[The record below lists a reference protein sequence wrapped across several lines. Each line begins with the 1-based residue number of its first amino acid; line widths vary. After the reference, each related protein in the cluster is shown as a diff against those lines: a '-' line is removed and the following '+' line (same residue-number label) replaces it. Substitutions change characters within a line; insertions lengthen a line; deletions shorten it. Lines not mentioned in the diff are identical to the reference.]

1 MENLLDHTVGHG
13 SQLYLHRLVHAAQ
26 SERLEVGPLP
36 LGRAVLALD
45 LSNFNFCH
53 CLASLSF
60 KYSLH
65 GNTADTCH
73 SIGIAELC
81 EGSDGG
87 FNQVVRVGRA
97 LGLSQH
103 VLNAY

>member
-1 MENLLDHTVGHG
+1 MENFLNHTVGHG

-26 SERLEVGPLP
+26 SERLEVGSLS
-36 LGRAVLALD
+36 LGRTVLALY

-65 GNTADTCH
+65 GDTADSGD
-73 SIGIAELC
+73 SIGVAELN
-81 EGSDGG
+81 EGCDSGL
-87 FNQVVRVGRA
+87 NQVVRVGRT

-103 VLNAY
+103 VLNAH

>member
-53 CLASLSF
+53 SLASLSF

-65 GNTADTCH
+65 GNTAHT
-73 SIGIAELC
+73 GYGVGVTELN
-81 EGSDGG
+81 EGSDSSLDE
-87 FNQVVRVGRA
+87 VVGVGRA

-103 VLNAY
+103 VLNTY

>member
-45 LSNFNFCH
+45 LSNFK
-53 CLASLSF
+53 LL
-60 KYSLH
+60 
-65 GNTADTCH
+65 
-73 SIGIAELC
+73 
-81 EGSDGG
+81 
-87 FNQVVRVGRA
+87 
-97 LGLSQH
+97 
-103 VLNAY
+103 